1 MRVST
6 LKTLVRLNV
15 KEAVLSPGFT
25 VAVSLGAIFGYLVV
39 RGFVFSIGSQGFD
52 VEQFPLFGNFIATLE
67 GMFGRVVILR
77 LFAQGPFLA
86 GAILSF
92 VPVTFY
98 LAASSILKY
107 HLELDA
113 GAIELVL
120 VGPVDHRSVI
130 VALVVKDILLL
141 GVSVL
146 FLLLFFLATAV
157 ANNLLLG
164 PGFFLFL
171 GLSVLLGF
179 VLFAWAQLCSVMTGS
194 GIGSLSLFSLFV
206 LLFFLIYAG
215 SFSVITEELRA
226 FFLTLSHFLQWV
238 SPFFYTGIVMSG
250 IERGSWFLAG
260 AGGVAMVTLATVLLF
275 LATVVGRRGGV
286 VS

>member
-1 MRVST
+1 MRVRT
-6 LKTLVRLNV
+6 LKTLTRLNV
-15 KEAVLSPGFT
+15 KETLLSPGFAVT
-25 VAVSLGAIFGYLVV
+25 VSLSAVFGYLVV
-39 RGFVFSIGSQGFD
+39 RGFVFSIDSQGFNAA
-52 VEQFPLFGNFIATLE
+52 QFPLFGNFIATLE
-67 GMFGRVVILR
+67 GMFGQVVTLR

-86 GAILSF
+86 GAVLSF

-130 VALVVKDILLL
+130 AALVLKDILLL
-141 GVSVL
+141 GASVL
-146 FLLLFFLATAV
+146 FLLIFFFTTAIT
-157 ANNLLLG
+157 NNLVLG

-171 GLSVLLGF
+171 GLSLLLGF
-179 VLFAWAQLCSVMTGS
+179 VVFAWAQLCSVMTGS
-194 GIGSLSLFSLFV
+194 GIGSLSLFSLFA

-250 IERGSWFLAG
+250 IETGSWFLAG
-260 AGGVAMVTLATVLLF
+260 AGGVAMVMLATVLLF